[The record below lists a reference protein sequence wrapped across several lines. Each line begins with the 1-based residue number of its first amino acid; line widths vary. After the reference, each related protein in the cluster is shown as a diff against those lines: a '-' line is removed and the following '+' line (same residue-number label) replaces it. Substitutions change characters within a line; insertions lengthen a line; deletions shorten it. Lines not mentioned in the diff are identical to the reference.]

1 MMDYKE
7 LTKGVLIPALGLGTW
22 EMGGQRSPDTAHDKE
37 DISAIKLAI
46 DLGMTHI
53 DTAENYA
60 AGHSEEL
67 VGEAIKPY
75 KRSDLFITTKVW
87 HNHLHYDDLIAAM
100 KASLKRLQT
109 DYVDLY
115 LVHWPNPEVP
125 LKETMNA
132 MEHCARQGYARFIG
146 VSNFPATMIQ
156 EAQTYLKDQRLVAD
170 QVEYNLIKQDAK
182 KELLPYCRKNDVTLI
197 AYRPLLRGILT
208 KLGNPVLDQ
217 ITQKYGKTPGQVAL
231 NWLIAQDQVVAI
243 PKTSNPKHMTENAGA
258 VGWKLAE
265 EDVERLGEALKDR
278 KEDFT

>member
-1 MMDYKE
+1 MDYKE

-22 EMGGQRSPDTAHDKE
+22 KMGGQDSPDTTHDKE
-37 DISAIKLAI
+37 DISAIRLAI

-53 DTAENYA
+53 DTAERYG

-67 VGEAIKPY
+67 VGEAIKSY

-87 HNHLHYDDLIAAM
+87 HNHLKHDDLIAAM

-132 MEHCARQGYARFIG
+132 MEYCAKQGYTRFIG
-146 VSNFPATMIQ
+146 VSNFPTTMIQ
-156 EAQTYLKDQRLVAD
+156 EAQTYLKDQKIVAD

-182 KELLPYCRKNDVTLI
+182 KELLPYCRENDITLI
-197 AYRPLLRGILT
+197 AYRPILRGVLT
-208 KLGNPVLDQ
+208 QPGNLVLDQ
-217 ITQKYGKTPGQVAL
+217 MAQKYGKTQGQIAL
-231 NWLIAQDQVVAI
+231 NWLIVQDKVVTI
-243 PKTSNPKHMTENAGA
+243 PKTSNPKHMTENLGA

-265 EDVERLGEALKDR
+265 EDVERLGEALKNR
-278 KEDFT
+278 KEGFR

>member
-1 MMDYKE
+1 MEYKE
-7 LTKGVLIPALGLGTW
+7 LAKGVLIPALGLGTW
-22 EMGGQRSPDTAHDKE
+22 EMGGHRSPDTTHDKE
-37 DISAIKLAI
+37 DIAAIRLAV

-87 HNHLHYDDLIAAM
+87 HNHLKYDDLIAAM

-115 LVHWPNPEVP
+115 LVHWPNPEIP
-125 LKETMNA
+125 LKETMTA

-146 VSNFPATMIQ
+146 VSNFPATMVQ
-156 EAQTYLKDQRLVAD
+156 EAQTYLKEQKLVAD

-182 KELLPYCRKNDVTLI
+182 KDLLPYCRENNITLI
-197 AYRPLLRGILT
+197 AYRPILRGILT
-208 KLGNPVLDQ
+208 KSGSPVLDQ
-217 ITQKYGKTPGQVAL
+217 IAQKYRKTPGQVAL
-231 NWLIAQDQVVAI
+231 NWLIVQDKVVAI
-243 PKTSNPKHMTENAGA
+243 PKTSNLKHMTENAGA
-258 VGWKLAE
+258 VGWKLTD

-278 KEDFT
+278 KKDFT